1 MIEDERLKFYVQMM
15 SEIMAIQS
23 LVKEAKQNGL
33 SYDDMDK
40 HLIFLNEASHACV
53 AAMNRRLKEIGNYD

>member
-1 MIEDERLKFYVQMM
+1 MIEDERLKFYVQLM

-33 SYDDMDK
+33 SYEDMDK
-40 HLIFLNEASHACV
+40 HLIFLNDASQACI
-53 AAMNRRLKEIGNYD
+53 AAMNARLKEIGNYD